1 MNQDSPVALCCV
13 PKRPPAP
20 EMTRSVIGTDSRP
33 PLMKRYLG
41 SWLTMASPAVGMKSA
56 NMNSTMGRMPMTAM
70 PRATPVK
77 PFSQMGVLMTR
88 PPCLSARPALVLKT
102 PPSLATSSPMKT
114 TAASSAS
121 ASSMAALTASR

>member
-1 MNQDSPVALCCV
+1 MNQDSPVALCWV

-20 EMTRSVIGTDSRP
+20 LMTRSVTGTENWP

-56 NMNSTMGRMPMTAM
+56 NMNSTMGRRPMTAM

-77 PFSQMGVLMTR
+77 PFSQMGVSMTR
-88 PPCLSARPALVLKT
+88 AP
-102 PPSLATSSPMKT
+102 
-114 TAASSAS
+114 
-121 ASSMAALTASR
+121 